1 MYYGIVN
8 DVCMYDANPADLRE
22 PVKIKVSFIT
32 DKSIVPDLLA
42 ALADEPYVALL
53 GKDYKVA
60 HEGRYSE
67 LRGDAE

>member
-1 MYYGIVN
+1 MYYGIVS

-22 PVKIKVSFIT
+22 LVKIKVSFIT
-32 DKSIVPDLLA
+32 DKAIAPDLLA

-67 LRGDAE
+67 LRGDA